1 MTFADGVL
9 RLVRIG
15 ARIDSVDDDDPG
27 LAPQGADQ
35 VGGKTALAPAAEAPA
50 SPMVGPTA
58 AGEVPGLAGWGP
70 AQPDSVEAQEA
81 RPGLDD
87 LEAAVALVQ
96 AGLASRV
103 ILTGFPSWPGLLWRA
118 YQLAGE
124 TGVQIL
130 PTVVRPGGHV
140 DIVISRDHGVD
151 G

>member
-1 MTFADGVL
+1 M

-15 ARIDSVDDDDPG
+15 ARIDSIDEGDPG
-27 LAPQGADQ
+27 PAPHGADQ
-35 VGGKTALAPAAEAPA
+35 VGAKTVLAVAAEAAA
-50 SPMVGPTA
+50 SPMVGPIS
-58 AGEVPGLAGWGP
+58 AGEAGELAGWGP
-70 AQPDSVEAQEA
+70 GQPDTADAREAG
-81 RPGLDD
+81 PGLDD

-140 DIVISRDHGVD
+140 DIVISRADEVHG
-151 G
+151 